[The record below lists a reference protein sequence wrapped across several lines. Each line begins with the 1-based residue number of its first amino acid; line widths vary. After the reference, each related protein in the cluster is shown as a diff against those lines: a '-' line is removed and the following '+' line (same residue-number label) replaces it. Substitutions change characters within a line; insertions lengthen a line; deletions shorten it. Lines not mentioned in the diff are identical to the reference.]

1 MKWVAVAVAVSLV
14 PLVVSFVGLALH
26 MRDHARRA
34 LPYTRFPQTAV
45 AFGGWWHVVRAC
57 IASIRWDR
65 RMLWCGALF
74 AYSYLWG
81 DDVLADTTDDELR
94 RDIERTE
101 RAVMGPDD

>member
-1 MKWVAVAVAVSLV
+1 MNWLIVTAAVLLA

-26 MRDHARRA
+26 YRDYARRV

-57 IASIRWDR
+57 VASIRWDR

-74 AYSYLWG
+74 AWSYLWG
-81 DDVLADTTDDELR
+81 YDVLADTTDEELR
-94 RDIERTE
+94 RDIERVE
-101 RAVMGPDD
+101 RAVMGD